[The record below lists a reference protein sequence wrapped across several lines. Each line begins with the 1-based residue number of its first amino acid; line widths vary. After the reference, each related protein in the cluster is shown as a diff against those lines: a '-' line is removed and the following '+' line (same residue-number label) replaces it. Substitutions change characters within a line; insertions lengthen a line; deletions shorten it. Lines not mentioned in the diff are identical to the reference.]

1 MKKTLFIELMLLVM
15 ITTSCAAQNINSL
28 RQSNRTYTIDKKI
41 NGGTVVVGDGSTL
54 VFKKGGKIVNATV
67 IGRAIKIVSNGSDV
81 AFENCD
87 FSRVTIVSSNLL
99 ATNLGLVPNM
109 TSKPYSYTFKKMKIN
124 TRKRT
129 GTDNIQAWKQLAQFL
144 SNSNGVKINFN
155 GNFYSS
161 EKTKFVY
168 LRDASNLELS
178 GGTMIMGL
186 RLVNCNK
193 VNIHDMR
200 FVGYEEVH
208 DFPPINNN
216 GNVIVNGIKYDSNNT
231 YNIKNE
237 VLASIGIAGD
247 AIRIVIDDDNKQSSD
262 IIVQRCHF
270 EMLQDGL
277 SVGQNSS
284 KRIVRN
290 VNCLDCTATHIFYQ
304 PVGFRASNCL
314 VDNMVAE
321 YCLAGVDI
329 STCSNY
335 VTVKNSRFTKCATG
349 PKQGSLPEYQSMT
362 RNNIIENCYFEITDD
377 YFTTDGSNYI
387 LNVSEGAKGDVFTV
401 RNTTFDVKK
410 DRQFGSI
417 RSRTDKIVLE
427 NVTINIDNKLNSRS
441 ADKWSMPEMFSVF
454 GATSFAPKFEL
465 NNVTI
470 NLSSGTRVSSMC
482 SPHSS
487 GKTMNFNA
495 TGLKVNGPG
504 IIDTYFNELDNV
516 KLDGCLLNVPSSTI
530 AKSLNVLD
538 VSSCSIASTKCL
550 FVNNNANATLR
561 LKNNNIK
568 SDKLVDFKTTPKL
581 IEIQGNN
588 IEMTGGESFAGADS
602 KASLT
607 SKNFKVV
614 GNTFTRKNSN
624 AKLLP
629 TNSKSSKLLNN
640 NYVK

>member
-1 MKKTLFIELMLLVM
+1 
-15 ITTSCAAQNINSL
+15 
-28 RQSNRTYTIDKKI
+28 
-41 NGGTVVVGDGSTL
+41 
-54 VFKKGGKIVNATV
+54 
-67 IGRAIKIVSNGSDV
+67 
-81 AFENCD
+81 
-87 FSRVTIVSSNLL
+87 
-99 ATNLGLVPNM
+99 
-109 TSKPYSYTFKKMKIN
+109 
-124 TRKRT
+124 
-129 GTDNIQAWKQLAQFL
+129 
-144 SNSNGVKINFN
+144 
-155 GNFYSS
+155 
-161 EKTKFVY
+161 
-168 LRDASNLELS
+168 
-178 GGTMIMGL
+178 
-186 RLVNCNK
+186 
-193 VNIHDMR
+193 
-200 FVGYEEVH
+200 
-208 DFPPINNN
+208 
-216 GNVIVNGIKYDSNNT
+216 
-231 YNIKNE
+231 
-237 VLASIGIAGD
+237 
-247 AIRIVIDDDNKQSSD
+247 
-262 IIVQRCHF
+262 
-270 EMLQDGL
+270 
-277 SVGQNSS
+277 
-284 KRIVRN
+284 
-290 VNCLDCTATHIFYQ
+290 
-304 PVGFRASNCL
+304 
-314 VDNMVAE
+314 
-321 YCLAGVDI
+321 
-329 STCSNY
+329 
-335 VTVKNSRFTKCATG
+335 
-349 PKQGSLPEYQSMT
+349 MT

-482 SPHSS
+482 SPHSR

-588 IEMTGGESFAGADS
+588 IEMTGGESFTGVDS

-607 SKNFKVV
+607 SKNFKVI
-614 GNTFTRKNSN
+614 GNTFTRKSSN

-629 TNSKSSKLLNN
+629 TNSKSNKLLNN